1 MRFRRALDRDVA
13 EGLSAASE
21 PQFVDVAE
29 ALELAL
35 LLAGGD
41 AARYEAHVLR
51 WHTRFTQEAPNV
63 DLRRGQ
69 AVLVATLPAGR
80 DTFGRR
86 QADAA
91 RLLGAG

>member
-21 PQFVDVAE
+21 PQLVGVAE

-41 AARYEAHVLR
+41 AARYERTSCAG
-51 WHTRFTQEAPNV
+51 TRFAQEAPNV
-63 DLRRGQ
+63 DLREARRSSLPPSPLAGTPLVGARPMLRGS
-69 AVLVATLPAGR
+69 
-80 DTFGRR
+80 
-86 QADAA
+86 
-91 RLLGAG
+91 